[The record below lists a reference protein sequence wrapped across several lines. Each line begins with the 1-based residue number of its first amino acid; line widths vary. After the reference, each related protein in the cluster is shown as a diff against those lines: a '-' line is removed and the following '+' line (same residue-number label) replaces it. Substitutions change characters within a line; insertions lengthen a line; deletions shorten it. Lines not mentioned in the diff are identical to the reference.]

1 MRDLKSTRWMWIK
14 AGLFI
19 IIALVSSAL
28 ILVQDPDWHIAI
40 LLVAAIW
47 AFCRI
52 YYFAFYVIEKYID
65 PSFKFSGL
73 FSVVRY
79 LWEKK

>member
-14 AGLFI
+14 AGLFV

-28 ILVQDPDWHIAI
+28 ILVQDPDWHILF
-40 LLVAAIW
+40 LLAAAIW

-79 LWEKK
+79 LWKK

>member
-14 AGLFI
+14 AGLFAV
-19 IIALVSSAL
+19 IALVSSAL
-28 ILVQDPDWHIAI
+28 ILIQDPDWHI
-40 LLVAAIW
+40 LLLLAAAIW

-79 LWEKK
+79 LWKKR